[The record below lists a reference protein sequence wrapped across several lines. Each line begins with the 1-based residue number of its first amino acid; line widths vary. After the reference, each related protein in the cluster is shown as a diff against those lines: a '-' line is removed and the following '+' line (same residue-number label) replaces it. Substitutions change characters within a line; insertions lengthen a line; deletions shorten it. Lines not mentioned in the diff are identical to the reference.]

1 MKLKLIVK
9 RTARRGGSI
18 GLGLRWLLPVP
29 TIVGAASV
37 ALESELQLDLL
48 LWQARVKYT
57 SGERRNYQVW

>member
-37 ALESELQLDLL
+37 ALVAFDWDEPP
-48 LWQARVKYT
+48 ARPM
-57 SGERRNYQVW
+57 